1 MGHTVGSA
9 QVVPPISVVLQL
21 YRVSWFSMSENG
33 SHRFVWTSHI
43 SQWCTM
49 EEVGSDTAPGSEDGT
64 RYWNTRSHSVWWLN
78 WVSQWLTTHS
88 GVVALNSTHLCHREV
103 VARSHS
109 VWWLNWVS
117 QWLTTRSGVV
127 ALNSTHLCH
136 REVVVS
142 PHYYHCNWGLR
153 GWRVLIASLPLRTGG
168 EFMSCL
174 CWCLLLLQ
182 TNSIWEKFP
191 AKTSGRI

>member
-103 VARSHS
+103 V
-109 VWWLNWVS
+109 
-117 QWLTTRSGVV
+117 
-127 ALNSTHLCH
+127 
-136 REVVVS
+136 VS